1 MNTQTQNTDKEYNGW
16 KNYQTWNIALWINN
30 DEGLYNSAV
39 NYMRKV
45 YKGISQCPYKL
56 FVNYAGLKGC
66 RTPDNVSYSGTRLD
80 YSALNEMMKEL
91 IS

>member
-1 MNTQTQNTDKEYNGW
+1 MTSTQTNIETYNGW

-30 DEGLYNSAV
+30 DEGLYNSAID
-39 NYMRKV
+39 YMRNV
-45 YKGISQCPYKL
+45 YKGTGKCPYNY
-56 FVNYAGLKGC
+56 FINYAGLKGQ

-80 YSALNEMMKEL
+80 YKALNEMMKEL